1 MLAYSHNN
9 TYKVV
14 HIFTT
19 SLFCMLYR
27 AIQVVENT
35 KELHITHAKNIKREW
50 IKKLERETG
59 TNVNVDL
66 YVAV

>member
-1 MLAYSHNN
+1 
-9 TYKVV
+9 
-14 HIFTT
+14 
-19 SLFCMLYR
+19 MLYR